1 MKTNKEYTNIIFILE
16 YDRDKDR
23 QTPNKIERT
32 KELMRTAAAYAFCS
46 ISFSCGINTD
56 KDTIAEYNT
65 YIDTGE
71 ADTIAVLSAVGKIW
85 GDFTYIQD
93 NRLKQF
99 YNVVVNPNVKN
110 HV

>member
-1 MKTNKEYTNIIFILE
+1 MKTKKEYTNIIFILE

-32 KELMRTAAAYAFCS
+32 KELFRTAAAYAFCS

-71 ADTIAVLSAVGKIW
+71 ADNGTSKTYIHLELLKAVGAIW
-85 GDFTYIQD
+85 GSYTYIQD
-93 NRLKQF
+93 NRVKQF
-99 YNVVVNPNVKN
+99 NK
-110 HV
+110 

>member
-1 MKTNKEYTNIIFILE
+1 MKTNKEFTNIVFVLE

-65 YIDTGE
+65 YIDVNET
-71 ADTIAVLSAVGKIW
+71 DTIALLNAVGAIW
-85 GDFTYIQD
+85 GSYVYMQD
-93 NRLKQF
+93 NRLKK
-99 YNVVVNPNVKN
+99 YNPTLPDAYREN
-110 HV
+110 